1 LDYYWRGVINFGNKS
16 STRNRSIIVRDVTV
30 KVKRNHKNNN
40 IRLEIKSK
48 NTIKTIQTNEKMEGN
63 MKTKVSM

>member
-1 LDYYWRGVINFGNKS
+1 MDYYWREVINFGNKS
-16 STRNRSIIVRDVTV
+16 STTNRSIIVRVVSV

-63 MKTKVSM
+63 LKTKVSM